1 MDEWCD
7 DFNVKVGDTVPVTN
21 QGPPELPG
29 ITTIDTSWNVPNWAS
44 NPICREPWLTDPKVR
59 FAPSEQIIVESLST
73 SIPEEE
79 PLATSIPEK
88 KPLVTSIPTDT
99 KYHCCKMHSA
109 DGFKQELNFSLA
121 SIDSYTDP
129 VDYLDILD
137 IFKYVTLGGR
147 ISDENIDSFCEY
159 IYNSDSD
166 FKNRKTTRR
175 IYINVDGR
183 NFERY
188 LVMYERTDYLRLVG
202 LCADWAR
209 CNPEKV
215 VMV

>member
-7 DFNVKVGDTVPVTN
+7 DFDVKVGDTVPVTN

-29 ITTIDTSWNVPNWAS
+29 ITTIDTSWNVPEWAS
-44 NPICREPWLTDPKVR
+44 NPICRDPWLTNPKVR
-59 FAPSEQIIVESLST
+59 FAQVVPSEEQIIVEPLST
-73 SIPEEE
+73 SIPED
-79 PLATSIPEK
+79 

-109 DGFKQELNFSLA
+109 DGFKQELNFSLS
-121 SIDSYTDP
+121 SIDPYTDP

-166 FKNRKTTRR
+166 FKNRKTTRN
-175 IYINVDGR
+175 ICINVDGR
-183 NFERY
+183 QFERY
-188 LVMYERTDYLRLVG
+188 MVMYERTDYLRLVG